1 VTTPELHR
9 EGGVARAGAPLAQ
22 ARAAV
27 LLLHGRG
34 GSAEDILGL
43 ADAIGMPAGVAFLA
57 PRASGHTWYPNSFL
71 APLEANGPW
80 LWAALARVDELVRE
94 MEAAGVP
101 FERQVIAG
109 FSQGACLAS
118 ESVARHPRPYGGVA
132 ALTGGLIGPPGTPR
146 EYPGRLDGVPV
157 YLGAGDPDPHVPWER
172 VEESAAVLERMGAR
186 VTMERFPGLPHSIH
200 PRMVERLQA
209 MVETVA
215 GR

>member
-1 VTTPELHR
+1 
-9 EGGVARAGAPLAQ
+9 
-22 ARAAV
+22 
-27 LLLHGRG
+27 
-34 GSAEDILGL
+34 
-43 ADAIGMPAGVAFLA
+43 
-57 PRASGHTWYPNSFL
+57 
-71 APLEANGPW
+71 
-80 LWAALARVDELVRE
+80 